1 MKIVGIV
8 AEYNPFHLG
17 HRYHIQKSK
26 EETGADCVIAVMSGN
41 LVQRGDMAVTDKFIR
56 AEEAI
61 KNGADL
67 VLEIPVC
74 YSCQSAEIFAR
85 GSIEIL
91 DSLGVVDF
99 LAFGSESANIDL
111 ISDVAAILSDEDEEF
126 QKNLKLFLSKGMSF
140 PLARQRALS
149 QSIEQNHADEI
160 ISASNDI
167 LAIEYLKNLKLMK
180 SDIKAFA
187 IKRISSTYNDEN
199 INAAFPSA
207 TAIRKVLKEK
217 NNTQEDVS
225 DLNKLMKKSTT
236 RDMAKMLTQS
246 FSQDNLISFD
256 DFYEDLKT
264 VILREESKI
273 EKYFEVNEGIENLI
287 LKNILTCHTL
297 EDLIEKVKSKRYT
310 RTRIRRILLNILI
323 GITKS
328 DMHRILG
335 KSQEYAERDL
345 YSRPYTRVLAFN
357 DKGRSLLKQINESV
371 KNEKIDIINKAASF
385 KASSEL
391 QEIKLRYDRIANNMY
406 YSKYR
411 AYKKEVRAGSDMLM
425 SPVYI
430 KNK

>member
-1 MKIVGIV
+1 MKVVGIV

-56 AEEAI
+56 AQEAI

-91 DSLGVVDF
+91 DALGVVDF
-99 LAFGSESANIDL
+99 LAFGSESADINL
-111 ISDVAAILSDEDEEF
+111 IRDVAAILSDEGEEF
-126 QKNLKLFLSKGMSF
+126 QKNLKFFLSEGISF

-149 QSIEQNHADEI
+149 KSIEENHAEEI

-167 LAIEYLKNLKLMK
+167 LAIEYLKNLKLIK
-180 SDIKAFA
+180 SSIRPFA

-199 INAAFPSA
+199 INNMFPSA
-207 TAIRKVLKEK
+207 TAIRKVLREK
-217 NNTQEDVS
+217 KNEQEDIS

-236 RDMAKMLTQS
+236 KDMAQKLTQS
-246 FSQDNLISFD
+246 FSEDNLISFD
-256 DFYEDLKT
+256 DFYEELKLI
-264 VILREESKI
+264 ILREECQIK
-273 EKYFEVNEGIENLI
+273 KYFEVNEGIENLI
-287 LKNILTCHTL
+287 LKNILTCYSL
-297 EDLIEKVKSKRYT
+297 EDLIEKVKTKRYT
-310 RTRIRRILLNILI
+310 RTRIRRTLLNILI

-335 KSQEYAERDL
+335 KSQEYAEVDL
-345 YSRPYTRVLAFN
+345 SQRPYARVLAFN
-357 DKGRSLLKQINESV
+357 DQGRSLLKQINENV

-385 KASSEL
+385 KPTSEL
-391 QEIKLRYDRIANNMY
+391 QEIKLSYDRIANNMY